1 MTIDTKLYTSMSY
14 EQITVLFNLSFR
26 DLYRRQPNSLNQ
38 FPLDINNYCILIV
51 ACILYNELRDT
62 KAVRRFEAEDNF
74 NRNKSFVYIFSQ
86 IEQPM
91 FRIWIFRCKIFFLRC
106 LSRYFIHYIER
117 SLNVQDKEESMEILK
132 SISNKCLLLHVFK
145 NTFSW
150 PYIAG

>member
-1 MTIDTKLYTSMSY
+1 MSY

-91 FRIWIFRCKIFFLRC
+91 FRI
-106 LSRYFIHYIER
+106 
-117 SLNVQDKEESMEILK
+117 
-132 SISNKCLLLHVFK
+132 
-145 NTFSW
+145 
-150 PYIAG
+150 

>member
-1 MTIDTKLYTSMSY
+1 MSY

-38 FPLDINNYCILIV
+38 FPLDINNNCILIV

-91 FRIWIFRCKIFFLRC
+91 FRI
-106 LSRYFIHYIER
+106 
-117 SLNVQDKEESMEILK
+117 
-132 SISNKCLLLHVFK
+132 
-145 NTFSW
+145 
-150 PYIAG
+150 